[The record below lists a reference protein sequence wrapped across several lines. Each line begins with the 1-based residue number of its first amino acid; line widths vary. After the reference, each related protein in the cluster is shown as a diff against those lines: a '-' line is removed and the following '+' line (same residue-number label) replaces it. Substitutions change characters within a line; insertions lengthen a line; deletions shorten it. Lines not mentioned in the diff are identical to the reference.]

1 MTVLLQP
8 ILCPGVPADVPPNI
22 EDYNIE
28 PEADEAG
35 SRKRTI
41 RFGDEADQEEKV
53 GEEEE
58 DCEVP
63 GAPNSLQKK
72 MLAMAGQDL
81 DSFMKEMEEVHRS
94 REAEKAAEL
103 QARLSRLDGPDSVE
117 SLQPPGLPPLRPGLP
132 PPGVRPP
139 PGPPPG
145 RPPNMS
151 SAPLRPPGPPPGLPP
166 MRAPRP
172 PSMPRPLGVVTAK
185 PQLTK
190 TDSVIA
196 SAPVMRNLRSDVTRF
211 VPTNLRVKRD
221 EKKEEKVKRKPEPYS
236 HMPG

>member
-1 MTVLLQP
+1 MTVHLQP

-41 RFGDEADQEEKV
+41 RFGDEAEQEEKV
-53 GEEEE
+53 GVEEE

-103 QARLSRLDGPDSVE
+103 QARLARLDGPDSVE
-117 SLQPPGLPPLRPGLP
+117 SLQPPSLPPIRPGLP